1 MGEVAD
7 RYCNKIYITNDNPRF
22 EDPNQISVMIQE
34 GISKKNKT
42 HIELNRA
49 LAIKKAIDELKD
61 DEILLIA
68 GKGHENSQIVGNRI
82 IEYSDYEEIKKCI
95 V

>member
-1 MGEVAD
+1 
-7 RYCNKIYITNDNPRF
+7 
-22 EDPNQISVMIQE
+22 MIQE

-42 HIELNRA
+42 HIELNRS